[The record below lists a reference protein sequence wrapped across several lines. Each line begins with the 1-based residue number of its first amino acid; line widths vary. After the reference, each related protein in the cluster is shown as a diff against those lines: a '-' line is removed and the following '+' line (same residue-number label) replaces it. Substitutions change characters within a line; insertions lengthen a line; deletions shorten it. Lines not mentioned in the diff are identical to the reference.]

1 MKAQLTTLPASST
14 SEQVA
19 EILRRDGGVIISE
32 IIDGATL
39 AGLRADLGPI
49 LDNTPLGIDPTFAG
63 TATRRAGRLFARSAH
78 MQTLALSPL
87 YLGVSKLIL
96 QKPATYWLGEERQDV
111 VPDLRIGVTMAIR
124 IYPGQ
129 GAQPLHRDDFVF
141 LWEHPTYG
149 REARVQIM
157 LAVSDFTEANG
168 ATLVIPGSH
177 RWDDERA
184 PRREDAVSAE
194 MKAGSA
200 LIWVGSIYHAGGQNT
215 SDQPRTGI
223 TMSYDLANLRQE
235 ENQLLSLPLETVRNM
250 PEQMQRLLGWTMG
263 DNYMGYI
270 ERDGRATD
278 PQQLLGVSGYRMGE
292 GITDSRTGD

>member
-1 MKAQLTTLPASST
+1 MKAQLTTLPVTAT
-14 SEQVA
+14 PEAVA
-19 EILRRDGGVIISE
+19 EILRRDGGVIIRDIVDS
-32 IIDGATL
+32 ATL
-39 AGLRADLGPI
+39 EGLRADLDPI
-49 LDNTPLGIDPTFAG
+49 LEVTPPGIDPDFAG
-63 TATRRAGRLFARSAH
+63 TATRRAGRLFARSPH
-78 MQTLALSPL
+78 IQTLALSPL
-87 YLGVSKLIL
+87 YLGVSQLIL
-96 QKPATYWLGEERQDV
+96 QKPATYWLGEKRLDV

-157 LAVSDFTEANG
+157 LAVSDFTQANG

-177 RWDDERA
+177 RWDDQRA
-184 PRREDAVSAE
+184 PRREEAVSAE

-215 SDQPRTGI
+215 CDAPRTGI
-223 TMSYDLANLRQE
+223 TLSYDLANLRQE
-235 ENQLLSLPLETVRNM
+235 ENQLLSVPLETVREM

-263 DNYMGYI
+263 DNFMGYV
-270 ERDGRATD
+270 ERDGRAMD
-278 PQQLLGVSGYRMGE
+278 PRQLLDLPEYRMGE
-292 GITDSRTGD
+292 GILDSRNTQ